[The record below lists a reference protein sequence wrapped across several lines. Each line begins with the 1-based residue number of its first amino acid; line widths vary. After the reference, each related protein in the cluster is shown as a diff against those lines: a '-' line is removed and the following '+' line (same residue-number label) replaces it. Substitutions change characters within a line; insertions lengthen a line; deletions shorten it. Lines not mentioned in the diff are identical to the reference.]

1 MQPYPCA
8 TTTVTPAGRTA
19 LCPLPSILGAI
30 GHLHKTKDLFD
41 HLARSLPH
49 IREIS
54 RVYMTPHF
62 PLGGTV
68 GPVLKEYDIATN
80 GISLHVT
87 EQGEHPPKSVTSS

>member
-1 MQPYPCA
+1 M
-8 TTTVTPAGRTA
+8 
-19 LCPLPSILGAI
+19 LKLIIEHLD
-30 GHLHKTKDLFD
+30 HLHETKDLFD